1 MTVLARKP
9 WTQDDFLAWAERQ
22 EGRFEFDGFQPVAM
36 TGGNAR
42 HDKITGNINTAL
54 RTRLRGKPCSNYG
67 PNLAVQ
73 TTASRI
79 RYPDALITCTRFPDT
94 NQIAPNVVVV
104 FEVLSPT
111 SGGIDRIEKLRE
123 YEAVPSILR
132 YVIVES
138 ATPGLQVLHRQD
150 GTSPWTVHALTQADI
165 LSVPEADIDIP
176 VAEFYVDVEFDPP
189 VPARL
194 ADSL

>member
-1 MTVLARKP
+1 MNVLARKP

-22 EGRFEFDGFQPVAM
+22 EGRFEFDGFQPVAV

-42 HDKITGNINTAL
+42 HDRIIGNIHAAL

-67 PNLAVQ
+67 PTLGVE
-73 TTASRI
+73 TTGSRI
-79 RYPDALITCTRFPDT
+79 RYPDALITCTSFPDT
-94 NQIAPNVVVV
+94 EKIAPNAVTV

-111 SGGIDRIEKLRE
+111 SGGIDRIERLRE

-138 ATPGLQVLHRQD
+138 ATPGLQVLRRAD
-150 GTSPWTVHALTQADI
+150 GASPWIVHALTLTDI
-165 LSVPEADIDIP
+165 LSVPEAQIEIP
-176 VAEFYVDVEFDPP
+176 VAEFYQDVEFE
-189 VPARL
+189 PAIP
-194 ADSL
+194 A